1 MHDTVYETDS
11 ICGFFHHKGLV
22 LEMFPPE
29 DLTSSCKYPE
39 HGTAAVQVALFCGGG
54 LEKSLAFALNCQ
66 NIKHT
71 VIHVN

>member
-1 MHDTVYETDS
+1 
-11 ICGFFHHKGLV
+11 
-22 LEMFPPE
+22 MFPPE

-54 LEKSLAFALNCQ
+54 GKLEKSLAFALNCQ